1 MKRSKKYLAALKK
14 IDAQKQYSP
23 AEAME
28 TIKEVSFS
36 KFPGSVEIE
45 LRLGLNEKQSK
56 ESVRGSY
63 TLTNAFGK
71 STKVLVFA
79 DPGNLSK
86 AKSADTAGGEELIE
100 QVEKGA
106 IEYDIVL
113 ATPAMMPKIAKLG
126 KTLGTKGLMPN
137 PKNGTIT
144 EDLEKAIAGFKSG
157 MRNFKVK
164 ENKITAVIGKT
175 DMKSEELVQNY
186 RDFVN
191 AVASELKKFGT
202 NMIKEIKLSPSM
214 GPSIE
219 LDTQS

>member
-1 MKRSKKYLAALKK
+1 MKRSKKYLEALKK
-14 IDAQKQYSP
+14 VDQTKKYTP
-23 AEAME
+23 TEAME
-28 TIKEVSFS
+28 AIKEISFS

-45 LRLGLNEKQSK
+45 MKLGLNEKQSK

-63 TLTNAFGK
+63 TLSNAFGK
-71 STKVLVFA
+71 TTKVLVFA

-100 QVEKGA
+100 QVEKGTV
-106 IEYDIVL
+106 EYDVVL
-113 ATPAMMPKIAKLG
+113 ATPAMMPKIARLG

-144 EDLEKAIAGFKSG
+144 EDLEKAIASFKSG

-175 DMKSEELVQNY
+175 DMKTEELVQNY
-186 RDFVN
+186 SDFVN
-191 AVASELKKFGT
+191 AVTSELKKFGT
-202 NMIKEIKLSPSM
+202 NMIKVIKLSPSM

-219 LDTQS
+219 LDNQI